1 MRNAGLEE
9 AQAGIKIAGRNNLR
23 YADDTTLMA
32 ESEKELKS
40 LLMRQRR
47 RQWHPTPVLL
57 PGKSHGR
64 RSLVGYSPW
73 DCEESDMTEQL
84 HFHFD
89 EAKAESEKSGL
100 NLSIQK
106 MKITVSSPITSG
118 QIGSVQLLSHVRLF
132 VTPWT
137 TAHQASRPSPTPGAY
152 SNSSPLSQWCHSTIS
167 PSVLPFSSHLQSST
181 ASRSCPMSHF
191 FASGGQSIGVS
202 NSASVLPM
210 NIQDCF
216 L

>member
-1 MRNAGLEE
+1 M
-9 AQAGIKIAGRNNLR
+9 
-23 YADDTTLMA
+23 
-32 ESEKELKS
+32 
-40 LLMRQRR
+40 
-47 RQWHPTPVLL
+47 
-57 PGKSHGR
+57 
-64 RSLVGYSPW
+64 GYSPW

-137 TAHQASRPSPTPGAY
+137 TAHHASRPSPTPRVH
-152 SNSSPLSQWCHSTIS
+152 SDSRPLSQ
-167 PSVLPFSSHLQSST
+167 
-181 ASRSCPMSHF
+181 
-191 FASGGQSIGVS
+191 
-202 NSASVLPM
+202 
-210 NIQDCF
+210 
-216 L
+216 